1 MPWSEYLQQMIS
13 DGTYGNQLTLQA
25 ITNLYQIQLNI
36 ISSSGEDH
44 ATHIV
49 PQDSKPVATFKLGHF
64 SEHHGMH
71 CMSLTETY
79 AHHIRDERENNQ
91 DDGCGM
97 SETNENFTDQQ
108 SSTGIREK
116 REPEG
121 GQSQVEIL
129 EKE

>member
-1 MPWSEYLQQMIS
+1 MPSPETLRDEVCKYLEGYDSAPDGMPWSEYLQQMIS

-91 DDGCGM
+91 DGLVLFPH
-97 SETNENFTDQQ
+97 SVQALV
-108 SSTGIREK
+108 R
-116 REPEG
+116 
-121 GQSQVEIL
+121 
-129 EKE
+129 